1 MEPTRSAAPRSGPRA
16 RGRREPRAVGDLV
29 EAVLDD
35 LAVQGDPVLRAI
47 LRGWPD
53 TVGAA
58 TAQHCQPAVLR
69 DGVLEVDA
77 ESSLWC
83 QELTLRSGPIL
94 ETLRR
99 AHGRDAP
106 RQLWFRVR

>member
-1 MEPTRSAAPRSGPRA
+1 MEPSHPSSFRGRPRS
-16 RGRREPRAVGDLV
+16 RGRREPRAVADLV
-29 EAVLDD
+29 DAVLGD

-58 TAQHCQPAVLR
+58 TAQHCEPAALR
-69 DGVLEVDA
+69 EGVLEVDTD
-77 ESSLWC
+77 SSLWC
-83 QELTLRSGPIL
+83 QELTLRSAAIL
-94 ETLRR
+94 DALRR
-99 AHGRDAP
+99 AHGRAAP